1 MEDLIMR
8 AAILV
13 LEHGATEDYFED
25 MIIALQ
31 FRKFFAFPNSRLGVK

>member
-13 LEHGATEDYFED
+13 LEHGATEDYFEG
-25 MIIALQ
+25 MIIA
-31 FRKFFAFPNSRLGVK
+31 